1 MQTYGEAEPGG
12 NIDEDDPSMSLT
24 SLIDVP

>member
-1 MQTYGEAEPGG
+1 MQTYDEAEPSS

-24 SLIDVP
+24 PLIDVP

>member
-1 MQTYGEAEPGG
+1 MQTYGEAEPGA

-24 SLIDVP
+24 TLIDVQ

>member
-1 MQTYGEAEPGG
+1 MRTYVEAEPGS
-12 NIDEDDPSMSLT
+12 NIDEDNPSMSLT